1 MRLKIA
7 HETRYRFA
15 EPVNYALQQVRLTP
29 KTRRGQSVNAWS
41 LHFEGGKE
49 EVAFV
54 DQFNNQTQLLSVSEG
69 ASELVIRA
77 EGEVETHDQA
87 GIIGEHGGW
96 TPLWLYRR
104 KTPLTAPGQALRK
117 LAGSLGDDYRDNV
130 ARLHGLMALIGA
142 EIRYEAGHT
151 DAQTCAEDAVLAGH
165 GVCQDHTHIF
175 IACARLLGF
184 PARYVSGYLMMPGR
198 VQQDASHAWAEV
210 YVEGLGW
217 VGFDVSNAI
226 SPDERYVAVATG
238 LDYLDAA
245 PVSGLMFGQA
255 SEGLDVSVQVQ
266 QQ

>member
-7 HETRYRFA
+7 HETRYVFQT
-15 EPVNYALQQVRLTP
+15 PVSYALQQVRLTP
-29 KTRRGQSVNAWS
+29 KSRQGQTVHDWSISVQ
-41 LHFEGGKE
+41 GGRE
-49 EVAFV
+49 EVNFV
-54 DQFNNQTQLLSVSEG
+54 DQFNNQTQLISIDDG
-69 ASELVIRA
+69 ASELVLRA
-77 EGEVETHDQA
+77 EGHVETSNQH
-87 GIIGEHGGW
+87 GIVGGHGGW
-96 TPLWLYRR
+96 TPLWLYLR
-104 KTPLTAPGQALRK
+104 KTPLTAPGPGLRK
-117 LAGSLGDDYRDNV
+117 LARSLGEDFRSDV
-130 ARLHGLMALIGA
+130 ARLHGLMALIGQEVA
-142 EIRYEAGHT
+142 YEGGHT
-151 DAQTCAEDAVLAGH
+151 DARTPAEEAISAGH
-165 GVCQDHTHIF
+165 GVCQDHAHIF
-175 IACARLLGF
+175 IACARLLGY
-184 PARYVSGYLMMPGR
+184 PARYVSGYLMLTDR

>member
-29 KTRRGQSVNAWS
+29 KTRRGQAVIAWS
-41 LHFEGGKE
+41 LDFDGGKE
-49 EVAFV
+49 EVSFV
-54 DQFNNQTQLLSVSEG
+54 DQFNNQTQLVSICEG

-77 EGEVETHDQA
+77 EGEVETHDQS

-104 KTPLTAPGQALRK
+104 NTALTAPGQGLRK
-117 LAGSLGDDYRDNV
+117 LAGSLGKDYSDDV
-130 ARLHGLMALIGA
+130 ARLHGLMALIGSQV
-142 EIRYEAGHT
+142 RYEAGHT
-151 DAQTCAEDAVLAGH
+151 DAQTPAEAAVSAGH

-184 PARYVSGYLMMPGR
+184 PARYVSGYLMMLDR
-198 VQQDASHAWAEV
+198 VQQDASHAWAEA

-226 SPDERYVAVATG
+226 SPDEKYVAVATG

-245 PVSGLMFGQA
+245 PVSGLSFGHAQ
-255 SEGLDVSVQVQ
+255 EGLDVSVQVQ